1 VDREQLRFAGSTGLD
16 ITLDIADVGSRS
28 YAFVID
34 WQFRLLFA
42 LGWLCGAWLLVK
54 IISVTLS
61 VPDPSTTFIGMVSA
75 APAVCIYLFYH
86 PVLEVLMRG
95 RTPGKRRAGVRIVT
109 RNGGTPGVAALLIRN
124 IFRLVDSLPF
134 FYVIGLACCFLTEQ
148 KVRIGDL
155 AAGTLLV
162 LDSEAAAKTLLQL
175 DSMVTHSG
183 LAPAL
188 VKLIHDLLE
197 RWPALDSGRRD
208 ELARALLARANTS
221 ASAAQLAA
229 LGDAELLQRL
239 RRLLAGGAAD
249 RA

>member
-1 VDREQLRFAGSTGLD
+1 MNREQLRISASTGVD
-16 ITLDIADVGSRS
+16 ITLDIAGPGSRS

-34 WQFRLLFA
+34 WQFRLLYA

-61 VPDPSTTFIGMVSA
+61 VPDPSTTFIGMVSV

-95 RTPGKRRAGVRIVT
+95 RTPGKRRAGLRIVT
-109 RNGGTPGVAALLIRN
+109 RDGRTPGVAALLIRN
-124 IFRLVDSLPF
+124 IFRLLDSLPF
-134 FYVIGLACCFLTEQ
+134 FYVVGLACCFMTEH

-162 LDSEAAAKTLLQL
+162 LDSEAAAKTLAQL
-175 DSMVTHSG
+175 STIVTRSG

-188 VKLIHDLLE
+188 VELIHDLVE
-197 RWPALDSGRRD
+197 RWPALESARRE
-208 ELARALLARANTS
+208 ELARALLARGDTS
-221 ASAAQLAA
+221 TSAAQLVA
-229 LGDAELLQRL
+229 LDDAELLQRL
-239 RRLLAGGAAD
+239 RRLLAGSAAD